1 MLNAI
6 GAFAFGTA
14 LSPDQELLYI
24 HELNVSADILEL
36 YKEMRP
42 CYGVIGTS
50 TYSAWFGFTLG
61 LWLEH
66 SLSNRLNDRLSWNS

>member
-24 HELNVSADILEL
+24 HELNVSADIIEL

-42 CYGVIGTS
+42 CYGVIE
-50 TYSAWFGFTLG
+50 SAWFGFRFTQG
-61 LWLEH
+61 LWLEQ
-66 SLSNRLNDRLSWNS
+66 SIEEVE